1 MELPAKTN
9 THSSDSLKKLH
20 PSWIGFKLFNSI
32 KGFIMFCLF
41 IALLLDYSSN
51 TILSMRGL
59 IILGAFVLFKIVSTI
74 LEWKHFNYS
83 IDNKELFIE
92 KGRFITMKRHFS
104 IDNIQGIKQNS
115 SLFHRLTG
123 LTSLSID
130 IGSSERDSAIKLEM
144 ITMSEAEQIKQ
155 KLSRRSI
162 NVPVQEEINDD
173 VHPIHSDTK
182 THYEVDTKEI
192 LIASLTSLS
201 LLFFIFLLH
210 SIYSELSQYFAIE
223 VYVDRVLE
231 YFQSSTTMLV
241 IGISLLI
248 FLSLVY
254 GFLKTYIQYGGFKIT
269 SDANRIYVEKG
280 LADKTYF
287 SVPKNKVQALSI
299 NSGFIHK
306 MLDIT
311 TVKLI
316 SSTDTDDEEMKASNI
331 LFPFIKRKKAHLL
344 IPEVLPSFKVSKDL
358 TSVPRISILVK
369 ILRTIYAWLL
379 APALIYYF
387 FPSSWYVAVLL
398 AVMVLSSQVFNGIF
412 NGYTLDGSFLQF
424 KKGAIIT
431 RTFIMKQEKIERLQ
445 LSETF
450 IQRKLGLASLKIT
463 IRSMPTKEIVIHDV
477 PVKIAYL
484 CQSWFIEKKEGAS
497 SLTI

>member
-1 MELPAKTN
+1 MELPAETN
-9 THSSDSLKKLH
+9 THSDSLKKLH
-20 PSWIGFKLFNSI
+20 PSWIGFKLFKSI

-41 IALLLDYSSN
+41 ITFFLDYSSN
-51 TILSMRGL
+51 SIFSMRGL
-59 IILGAFVLFKIVSTI
+59 VILSAFIIFKIISTI

-92 KGRFITMKRHFS
+92 RGRFITMKRHFAV
-104 IDNIQGIKQNS
+104 DNIQGIKQNS

-130 IGSSERDSAIKLEM
+130 IGSSEKNSAIKLEM
-144 ITMSEAEQIKQ
+144 ITMSEAELIKQ

-162 NVPVQEEINDD
+162 NAPVQEEKQDD
-173 VHPIHSDTK
+173 VHSSHSEKK
-182 THYEVDTKEI
+182 THYEVETKEI

-223 VYVDRVLE
+223 VYVDKVLG
-231 YFQSSTTMLV
+231 YFQSSTMMLI
-241 IGISLLI
+241 IGISLLTL
-248 FLSLVY
+248 FSLVY

-269 SDANRIYVEKG
+269 SDPHRIYVEKG

-306 MLDIT
+306 MLNIA

-331 LFPFIKRKKAHLL
+331 LFPFIKRNKAHSL
-344 IPEVLPSFKVSKDL
+344 IPEVLPSFKVAKNL
-358 TSVPRISILVK
+358 TAIPRISILVK

-379 APALIYYF
+379 IPVLIYYF
-387 FPSSWYVAVLL
+387 FPSSWYVSVLL
-398 AVMVLSSQVFNGIF
+398 TVMVFGSQVFNGLF
-412 NGYTLDGSFLQF
+412 SGYILDGSFLQF

-431 RTFIMKQEKIERLQ
+431 RTFIMKQDKIERLQ
-445 LSETF
+445 FSETF

-463 IRSMPTKEIVIHDV
+463 IRSMPTKEVVIHDV
-477 PVKIAYL
+477 PVKVAYL
-484 CQSWFIEKKEGAS
+484 CQSWFIEKKDKVAV
-497 SLTI
+497 